1 MNQLGMVKQAR
12 QLDRSA
18 TREMET
24 SKTIQK
30 ASKAIVRMAVIAGL
44 EPLVPVAEAADA
56 CAVGIDHSG
65 TIWWLWFM
73 IVILVLMVVGL
84 VVAGFKVWRMLEKD
98 FSHCWNQVADSDDY
112 EWQLKEQI
120 DQFYTRTDNLDRQN
134 EIYANEGSMA
144 LDYVTGVHFAVVELG
159 GFVRHLHGL
168 TEEQW
173 NRLQVEERGNLVS
186 CNVMGS
192 ARYLTLA
199 RQRVTYEAGNDTDE
213 RTVEPRE
220 EGDGEA
226 MDADGIPDEEDDAE
240 PTEVH
245 QPAFDGRLMGLMD
258 ILKQQQ
264 ELATR
269 SYEVKQILMMQRT
282 SLKILRFWTKQGWV
296 VTVR

>member
-1 MNQLGMVKQAR
+1 MVKQAR

-134 EIYANEGSMA
+134 EIYANE
-144 LDYVTGVHFAVVELG
+144 
-159 GFVRHLHGL
+159 VR
-168 TEEQW
+168 
-173 NRLQVEERGNLVS
+173 
-186 CNVMGS
+186 C
-192 ARYLTLA
+192 
-199 RQRVTYEAGNDTDE
+199 
-213 RTVEPRE
+213 
-220 EGDGEA
+220 
-226 MDADGIPDEEDDAE
+226 
-240 PTEVH
+240 
-245 QPAFDGRLMGLMD
+245 
-258 ILKQQQ
+258 
-264 ELATR
+264 
-269 SYEVKQILMMQRT
+269 
-282 SLKILRFWTKQGWV
+282 RFS
-296 VTVR
+296 